1 MVSKNMR
8 HIFSAVI
15 MTLLMLLT
23 VVSTTIA
30 GATIRGSTALPL
42 DDLLEKSEKT
52 ANIKLPLSCLLF
64 GIVII
69 DAIIMVVEPFNDSY
83 IYACAPVKKLTVI
96 GFGFT
101 CTFNGTFN
109 GTDVDGNFSDIHSR
123 FYMKTFTN
131 ATQLAGLTS
140 RKLETTLDYKH
151 FSLFVTPRHPCIF
164 LFI

>member
-1 MVSKNMR
+1 
-8 HIFSAVI
+8 

-23 VVSTTIA
+23 VVSTVNA
-30 GATIRGSTALPL
+30 SATISGSNAIPL

-52 ANIKLPLSCLLF
+52 TNITVPFSCLLF
-64 GIVII
+64 GFVII
-69 DAIIMVVEPFNDSY
+69 DAIIMAVEPYNDSY

-109 GTDVDGNFSDIHSR
+109 GTDVDGNYSDIHFR

-131 ATQLAGLTS
+131 VTQLAFATS
-140 RKLETTLDYKH
+140 RKLDTTLDYKH
-151 FSLFVTPRHPCIF
+151 FSLFVTPRHLCVF

>member
-1 MVSKNMR
+1 
-8 HIFSAVI
+8 
-15 MTLLMLLT
+15 MLLT
-23 VVSTTIA
+23 VFITTIA
-30 GATIRGSTALPL
+30 GAIIRSSNALPL

-52 ANIKLPLSCLLF
+52 INIKVPLSCLLF

-69 DAIIMVVEPFNDSY
+69 DAIIMVVEPYNDSY
-83 IYACAPVKKLTVI
+83 IYACAFVKKLTVI

-109 GTDVDGNFSDIHSR
+109 GTDVDGNYSDIHFR

-131 ATQLAGLTS
+131 VTQLAFATS
-140 RKLETTLDYKH
+140 RKLDTTLDYKH
-151 FSLFVTPRHPCIF
+151 FSLFVTPRHLCVF